1 LLRVRVVSGLVA
13 LLAAAA
19 VLGGCGSAAISPT
32 APASA
37 DPPFSRLAQAPGGS
51 HTVLIVLEN
60 HEFDEVIGAADA
72 PYLNELVS
80 QGALAINFYAITH
93 PSLPNY
99 IALFAGSTFGIEENC
114 SGCLASGP
122 NLATQLSA
130 AGASWRAYIGAM
142 PSACFAGAEVGR
154 YAKKH
159 NPFMYFPSV
168 TSNPSLC
175 ARVVPETRL
184 QADLA
189 HGRLPAFAWI
199 TPDLCQAAHDC
210 ALSSADRYL
219 RRIVPRLRR
228 RLGPNGLLAITF
240 DEGTTSAGCCGGA
253 AGGHI
258 ATVLLGPEVRSG
270 FRLRGPYSLYSL
282 LATVED
288 RFGVARLGHAR
299 GASALGAAFRTE

>member
-1 LLRVRVVSGLVA
+1 V
-13 LLAAAA
+13 
-19 VLGGCGSAAISPT
+19 
-32 APASA
+32 PA
-37 DPPFSRLAQAPGGS
+37 GS
-51 HTVLIVLEN
+51 HTALIVLEN
-60 HEFDEVIGAADA
+60 HEFDEVIGASDA
-72 PYLNELVS
+72 PYLNELAS
-80 QGALAINFYAITH
+80 QGALATNFYAITH

-99 IALFAGSTFGIEENC
+99 LALFAGSTFGIEENC
-114 SGCLASGP
+114 SGCLASGA

-130 AGASWRAYIGAM
+130 ASVSWRAYIGAM
-142 PSACFAGAEVGR
+142 PSACFTGAEAGK

-168 TSNPSLC
+168 TANPSLC
-175 ARVVPETRL
+175 ARVVPEARL

-189 HGRLPAFAWI
+189 RGRLPAFAWI

-210 ALSSADRYL
+210 AFGSADQYL
-219 RRIVPRLRR
+219 REVVPRLRR
-228 RLGPNGLLAITF
+228 QLGPNGLLAITF

-258 ATVLLGPEVRSG
+258 ATVLLGPEVRRG
-270 FRLRGPYSLYSL
+270 FRLRGQYSLYSL

-299 GASALGAAFRTE
+299 GAPALGAAFSTE